1 MTYRV
6 DLSVIFLIKG
16 YNLISKINHFMRK
29 YQALRNLMDTY
40 LISGVWMRKIFL
52 FFVFNRTK
60 IHLHPF

>member
-16 YNLISKINHFMRK
+16 YNLISKMNHFMRK

-40 LISGVWMRKIFL
+40 LISGVEKYS
-52 FFVFNRTK
+52 FFCFQSYTK
-60 IHLHPF
+60 IH